1 MIEAL
6 FFYLFAAVM
15 LGAGLMV
22 VVGMTTVLFLG
33 GWLPPL
39 DIWPLNLVPG
49 PLWFIL
55 KVMLLLFVFLWVRA
69 TTPRYRYDS

>member
-49 PLWFIL
+49 PLWFIPVSYTHL
-55 KVMLLLFVFLWVRA
+55 RA
-69 TTPRYRYDS
+69 HET